1 MFLYFRRFFCLIRLE
16 SLLKIMTLRLCMFY
30 VFRVKTIRFPKRKRR
45 FLTRKTYGSASGD
58 IKRVEPLNEKL
69 WVGFV
74 IFVSVRQYKSLRFSY
89 ICRNRYK
96 IMKHLVCGWIGVIC
110 LLLLSVACSRKEADY
125 TIAVSQC
132 SEDDWRAQMNKEI
145 LREALFYP
153 GVNVEV
159 YQAHDDNTHQIKDI
173 ESLIERKVDLLIVAP
188 NEAEAIT
195 PVIEKAYDAGIPVI
209 LVDRKINSKKY
220 TAYVG
225 ADNYEIGRRAG
236 EYIADR
242 LKGKGRVI
250 EIAGLKGSTPAVER
264 HRGMVEALKA
274 APDVQVIASVEAGWF
289 QQKAGEVMDSLLDVY
304 PQVDL
309 VFAQNDRM
317 AIGAYEKARQKK
329 RAGQIA
335 FVGVDAVTDGVESVA
350 GGRLDATFI
359 YPTGGDKVMQ
369 VAMAI
374 LRGEPYQRENILSTA
389 LVNRANARV
398 MQMQMKHILTLD
410 QKIELLNRQ
419 LDDYFLRYSAQKMF
433 LYACVVILVLA
444 GFLFFFLVRAFWV
457 KNRLNTELSSQKQ
470 QLEQQRDQLQAQ
482 RDQLIVLSRQV
493 EEATH
498 AKLAFFTSVSHD
510 FRTPLTLIADPINQL
525 LEEKHLGERER
536 NMLEIVRKNVAVLLR
551 LITQILDF
559 QKYEHGKLALRLS
572 EFNALECIKDW
583 TEAFHTLAFRKHIQ
597 FEVKAEGDV
606 AQYVMVADAEKI
618 ERITYNLL
626 SNAFKFT
633 PEKGEIKVVLSRIEQ
648 NNQACICMEVRDT
661 GIGMSEEHIHH
672 VFEHFYQIDVQHTG
686 SGLGLALVEAFVNL
700 HRGTVQVES
709 GKGKGTCFRV
719 ILPMKQEGE
728 VKGLTEKNEA
738 LEILQEGAVLD
749 AGQET
754 LHQWTE
760 NTGVEES
767 ADKEMVLVID
777 DNQDVRDYVKML
789 LQDKYVVV
797 EAVNG
802 LEGVKQ
808 AMKYVPDVVVCD
820 VMMPVMDGIACC
832 KRLKSELQ
840 TSHIP
845 VLMLTAYAMDEQR
858 IQGYD
863 SGADAYL
870 TKPFNAKLLMTRI
883 RNLIDNRKRLKSLAE
898 DVTGGGKQ
906 SLGEVDKGFVEKLKT
921 LIDEKM
927 GDSELSVEDLGAEL
941 GLGRVQLYRK
951 TKSLTGY
958 APNELLR
965 IARLRKAASLLASS
979 EKTVAEITYEVGF
992 SSPSY
997 FTKCYKDYFGESPSE
1012 FLKRRDGKN

>member
-1 MFLYFRRFFCLIRLE
+1 MKRLVCAWIGGFCLL
-16 SLLKIMTLRLCMFY
+16 F
-30 VFRVKTIRFPKRKRR
+30 
-45 FLTRKTYGSASGD
+45 
-58 IKRVEPLNEKL
+58 
-69 WVGFV
+69 
-74 IFVSVRQYKSLRFSY
+74 
-89 ICRNRYK
+89 
-96 IMKHLVCGWIGVIC
+96 
-110 LLLLSVACSRKEADY
+110 LSVACSRKEADY

-153 GVNVEV
+153 GVNIEV
-159 YQAHDDNTHQIKDI
+159 YQAHDDNVRQIQDI
-173 ESLIERKVDLLIVAP
+173 ESLIKKKVDLLIVAP

-195 PVIEKAYDAGIPVI
+195 PVIEKVYDAGIPVI
-209 LVDRKINSKKY
+209 LVDRKINSEKY

-389 LVNRANARV
+389 LVNRANACV

-482 RDQLIVLSRQV
+482 RDQLIVLSRQL

-686 SGLGLALVEAFVNL
+686 SGLGLALVEAIVNL

>member
-1 MFLYFRRFFCLIRLE
+1 MKRLVCAWIGGFCLL
-16 SLLKIMTLRLCMFY
+16 F
-30 VFRVKTIRFPKRKRR
+30 
-45 FLTRKTYGSASGD
+45 
-58 IKRVEPLNEKL
+58 
-69 WVGFV
+69 
-74 IFVSVRQYKSLRFSY
+74 
-89 ICRNRYK
+89 
-96 IMKHLVCGWIGVIC
+96 
-110 LLLLSVACSRKEADY
+110 LSVACSRKEADY

-153 GVNVEV
+153 GVNIEV
-159 YQAHDDNTHQIKDI
+159 YQAHDDNVRQIQDI
-173 ESLIERKVDLLIVAP
+173 ESLIKKKVDLLIVAP

-195 PVIEKAYDAGIPVI
+195 PVIEKVYDAGIPVI
-209 LVDRKINSKKY
+209 LVDRKINSEKY

-264 HRGMVEALKA
+264 HLGMVEALKA

-482 RDQLIVLSRQV
+482 RDQLIVLSRQL

-633 PEKGEIKVVLSRIEQ
+633 LEKGEIKVVLSRIEQ

-965 IARLRKAASLLASS
+965 IARLKKAASLLASS

-997 FTKCYKDYFGESPSE
+997 FTRCYKDYFGESPSE

>member
-1 MFLYFRRFFCLIRLE
+1 MKRLVCAWIGGFCLL
-16 SLLKIMTLRLCMFY
+16 F
-30 VFRVKTIRFPKRKRR
+30 
-45 FLTRKTYGSASGD
+45 
-58 IKRVEPLNEKL
+58 
-69 WVGFV
+69 
-74 IFVSVRQYKSLRFSY
+74 
-89 ICRNRYK
+89 
-96 IMKHLVCGWIGVIC
+96 
-110 LLLLSVACSRKEADY
+110 LSVACSRKEADY

-145 LREALFYP
+145 LQEALFYP
-153 GVNVEV
+153 GVNIEV
-159 YQAHDDNTHQIKDI
+159 YQAHDDNVRQIQDI
-173 ESLIERKVDLLIVAP
+173 ESLIKKKVDLLIVAP

-195 PVIEKAYDAGIPVI
+195 PVIEKVYDAGIPVI
-209 LVDRKINSKKY
+209 LVDRKINSEKY

-482 RDQLIVLSRQV
+482 RDQLIVLSRQL

>member
-1 MFLYFRRFFCLIRLE
+1 
-16 SLLKIMTLRLCMFY
+16 
-30 VFRVKTIRFPKRKRR
+30 
-45 FLTRKTYGSASGD
+45 
-58 IKRVEPLNEKL
+58 
-69 WVGFV
+69 
-74 IFVSVRQYKSLRFSY
+74 
-89 ICRNRYK
+89 
-96 IMKHLVCGWIGVIC
+96 
-110 LLLLSVACSRKEADY
+110 
-125 TIAVSQC
+125 
-132 SEDDWRAQMNKEI
+132 
-145 LREALFYP
+145 
-153 GVNVEV
+153 
-159 YQAHDDNTHQIKDI
+159 
-173 ESLIERKVDLLIVAP
+173 
-188 NEAEAIT
+188 
-195 PVIEKAYDAGIPVI
+195 
-209 LVDRKINSKKY
+209 
-220 TAYVG
+220 
-225 ADNYEIGRRAG
+225 
-236 EYIADR
+236 
-242 LKGKGRVI
+242 
-250 EIAGLKGSTPAVER
+250 
-264 HRGMVEALKA
+264 
-274 APDVQVIASVEAGWF
+274 
-289 QQKAGEVMDSLLDVY
+289 
-304 PQVDL
+304 
-309 VFAQNDRM
+309 M

-482 RDQLIVLSRQV
+482 RDQLIVLSRQL

-633 PEKGEIKVVLSRIEQ
+633 LEKGEIKVVLSRIEQ

-845 VLMLTAYAMDEQR
+845 VLMLTAYGMDEQR

-965 IARLRKAASLLASS
+965 IARLKKAASLLASS

-997 FTKCYKDYFGESPSE
+997 FTRCYKDYFGESPSE

>member
-1 MFLYFRRFFCLIRLE
+1 MKRLVCAWIGGFCLL
-16 SLLKIMTLRLCMFY
+16 F
-30 VFRVKTIRFPKRKRR
+30 
-45 FLTRKTYGSASGD
+45 
-58 IKRVEPLNEKL
+58 
-69 WVGFV
+69 
-74 IFVSVRQYKSLRFSY
+74 
-89 ICRNRYK
+89 
-96 IMKHLVCGWIGVIC
+96 
-110 LLLLSVACSRKEADY
+110 LSVACSRKEADY

-153 GVNVEV
+153 GVNIEV
-159 YQAHDDNTHQIKDI
+159 YQAHDDNVRQIQDI
-173 ESLIERKVDLLIVAP
+173 ESLIKKKVDLLIVAP

-195 PVIEKAYDAGIPVI
+195 PVIEKVYDAGIPVI
-209 LVDRKINSKKY
+209 LVDRKINSEKY

-398 MQMQMKHILTLD
+398 MQMQMKHILTLE

-482 RDQLIVLSRQV
+482 RDQLIVLSRQL

-789 LQDKYVVV
+789 LQDKYTVI

-802 LEGVKQ
+802 QEGIRQ

-820 VMMPVMDGIACC
+820 VMMPVMDGIECC

-863 SGADAYL
+863 SGADSYL
-870 TKPFNAKLLMTRI
+870 TKPFNAKLLLARI
-883 RNLIDNRKRLKSLAE
+883 RNLIDNRKRLKSFTE
-898 DVTGGGKQ
+898 DATAVSGKQ
-906 SLGEVDKGFVEKLKT
+906 SLGEVDKGFVEKLKA
-921 LIDEKM
+921 LIEEKM
-927 GDSELSVEDLGAEL
+927 SNSDLSVEDLGAEL

-965 IARLRKAASLLASS
+965 IARLKKAASLLASS

-997 FTKCYKDYFGESPSE
+997 FTRCYKDYFGESPSE

>member
-1 MFLYFRRFFCLIRLE
+1 MKRLVCAWIGGFCLL
-16 SLLKIMTLRLCMFY
+16 F
-30 VFRVKTIRFPKRKRR
+30 
-45 FLTRKTYGSASGD
+45 
-58 IKRVEPLNEKL
+58 
-69 WVGFV
+69 
-74 IFVSVRQYKSLRFSY
+74 
-89 ICRNRYK
+89 
-96 IMKHLVCGWIGVIC
+96 
-110 LLLLSVACSRKEADY
+110 LSVACSRKEADY

-153 GVNVEV
+153 GVNIEV
-159 YQAHDDNTHQIKDI
+159 YQAHDDNVRQIQDI
-173 ESLIERKVDLLIVAP
+173 ESLIKKKVDLLIVAP

-195 PVIEKAYDAGIPVI
+195 PVIEKVYDAGIPVI
-209 LVDRKINSKKY
+209 LVDRKINSEKY

-482 RDQLIVLSRQV
+482 RDQLIVLARQL

-633 PEKGEIKVVLSRIEQ
+633 LEKGEIKVVLSRIEQ

-965 IARLRKAASLLASS
+965 IARLKKAASLLASS

-997 FTKCYKDYFGESPSE
+997 FTRCYKDYFGESPSE

>member
-1 MFLYFRRFFCLIRLE
+1 MKRLVCAWIGGFCLL
-16 SLLKIMTLRLCMFY
+16 F
-30 VFRVKTIRFPKRKRR
+30 
-45 FLTRKTYGSASGD
+45 
-58 IKRVEPLNEKL
+58 
-69 WVGFV
+69 
-74 IFVSVRQYKSLRFSY
+74 
-89 ICRNRYK
+89 
-96 IMKHLVCGWIGVIC
+96 
-110 LLLLSVACSRKEADY
+110 LSVACSRKEADY

-153 GVNVEV
+153 GVNIEV
-159 YQAHDDNTHQIKDI
+159 YQAHDDNVRQIQDI
-173 ESLIERKVDLLIVAP
+173 ESLIKKKVDLLIVAP

-195 PVIEKAYDAGIPVI
+195 PVIEKVYDAGIPVI
-209 LVDRKINSKKY
+209 LVDRKINSEKY

-470 QLEQQRDQLQAQ
+470 QLERQRDQLQAQ
-482 RDQLIVLSRQV
+482 RDQLIVLSRQL

-633 PEKGEIKVVLSRIEQ
+633 LEKGEIKVVLSRIEQ

>member
-1 MFLYFRRFFCLIRLE
+1 MKRLVCAWIGGFCLL
-16 SLLKIMTLRLCMFY
+16 F
-30 VFRVKTIRFPKRKRR
+30 
-45 FLTRKTYGSASGD
+45 
-58 IKRVEPLNEKL
+58 
-69 WVGFV
+69 
-74 IFVSVRQYKSLRFSY
+74 
-89 ICRNRYK
+89 
-96 IMKHLVCGWIGVIC
+96 
-110 LLLLSVACSRKEADY
+110 LSVACSRKEADY

-153 GVNVEV
+153 GVNIEV
-159 YQAHDDNTHQIKDI
+159 YQAHDDNVRQIQDI
-173 ESLIERKVDLLIVAP
+173 ESLIKKKVDLLIVAP

-195 PVIEKAYDAGIPVI
+195 PVIEKVYDAGIPVI
-209 LVDRKINSKKY
+209 LVDRKINSEKY

-482 RDQLIVLSRQV
+482 RDQLIVLSRQL

-510 FRTPLTLIADPINQL
+510 FRIPLTLIADPINQL

-958 APNELLR
+958 APNEQLR

>member
-1 MFLYFRRFFCLIRLE
+1 MKRLVCAWIGGFCLL
-16 SLLKIMTLRLCMFY
+16 F
-30 VFRVKTIRFPKRKRR
+30 
-45 FLTRKTYGSASGD
+45 
-58 IKRVEPLNEKL
+58 
-69 WVGFV
+69 
-74 IFVSVRQYKSLRFSY
+74 
-89 ICRNRYK
+89 
-96 IMKHLVCGWIGVIC
+96 
-110 LLLLSVACSRKEADY
+110 LSVACSRKEADY

-153 GVNVEV
+153 GVNIEV
-159 YQAHDDNTHQIKDI
+159 YQAHDDNVRQIQDI
-173 ESLIERKVDLLIVAP
+173 ESLIKKKVDLLIVAP

-195 PVIEKAYDAGIPVI
+195 PVIEKVYDAGIPVI
-209 LVDRKINSKKY
+209 LVDRKINSEKY

-482 RDQLIVLSRQV
+482 RDQLIVLSRQL

-551 LITQILDF
+551 LIIQILDF

>member
-1 MFLYFRRFFCLIRLE
+1 MKRLVCAWIGGFCLL
-16 SLLKIMTLRLCMFY
+16 F
-30 VFRVKTIRFPKRKRR
+30 
-45 FLTRKTYGSASGD
+45 
-58 IKRVEPLNEKL
+58 
-69 WVGFV
+69 
-74 IFVSVRQYKSLRFSY
+74 
-89 ICRNRYK
+89 
-96 IMKHLVCGWIGVIC
+96 
-110 LLLLSVACSRKEADY
+110 LSVACSRKEADY

-153 GVNVEV
+153 GVNIEV
-159 YQAHDDNTHQIKDI
+159 YQAHDDNVRQIQDI
-173 ESLIERKVDLLIVAP
+173 ESLIKKKVDLLIVAP

-195 PVIEKAYDAGIPVI
+195 PVIEKVYDAGIPVI
-209 LVDRKINSKKY
+209 LVDRKINSEKY

-482 RDQLIVLSRQV
+482 RDQLIVLSRQL

-728 VKGLTEKNEA
+728 VKWLTEKNEA

>member
-1 MFLYFRRFFCLIRLE
+1 MKRLVCAWIGGFCLL
-16 SLLKIMTLRLCMFY
+16 F
-30 VFRVKTIRFPKRKRR
+30 
-45 FLTRKTYGSASGD
+45 
-58 IKRVEPLNEKL
+58 
-69 WVGFV
+69 
-74 IFVSVRQYKSLRFSY
+74 
-89 ICRNRYK
+89 
-96 IMKHLVCGWIGVIC
+96 
-110 LLLLSVACSRKEADY
+110 LSVACSRKEADY

-153 GVNVEV
+153 GVNIEV
-159 YQAHDDNTHQIKDI
+159 YQAHDDNVRQIQDI
-173 ESLIERKVDLLIVAP
+173 ESLIKKKVDLLIVAP

-195 PVIEKAYDAGIPVI
+195 PVIEKVYAAGIPVI
-209 LVDRKINSKKY
+209 LVDRIINSEKY

-482 RDQLIVLSRQV
+482 RDQLIVLSRQL

-633 PEKGEIKVVLSRIEQ
+633 LEKGEIKVVLSRIEQ

-965 IARLRKAASLLASS
+965 IARLKKAASLLASS

-997 FTKCYKDYFGESPSE
+997 FTRCYKDYFGESPSE

>member
-1 MFLYFRRFFCLIRLE
+1 MKRLVCAWIGGFCLL
-16 SLLKIMTLRLCMFY
+16 F
-30 VFRVKTIRFPKRKRR
+30 
-45 FLTRKTYGSASGD
+45 
-58 IKRVEPLNEKL
+58 
-69 WVGFV
+69 
-74 IFVSVRQYKSLRFSY
+74 
-89 ICRNRYK
+89 
-96 IMKHLVCGWIGVIC
+96 
-110 LLLLSVACSRKEADY
+110 LSVACSRKEADY

-153 GVNVEV
+153 GVNIEV
-159 YQAHDDNTHQIKDI
+159 YQAHDDNVRQIQDI
-173 ESLIERKVDLLIVAP
+173 ESLIKKKVDLLIVAP

-195 PVIEKAYDAGIPVI
+195 PVIEKVYDAGIPVI
-209 LVDRKINSKKY
+209 LVDRKINSEKY

-264 HRGMVEALKA
+264 HRGMVEALKT

-482 RDQLIVLSRQV
+482 RDQLIVLSRQL

-536 NMLEIVRKNVAVLLR
+536 KMLEIVRKNVAVLLR

-559 QKYEHGKLALRLS
+559 QKYEYGKLSLRLS
-572 EFNALECIKDW
+572 EFNVFEGLKEW
-583 TEAFHTLAFRKHIQ
+583 TEAFHTLALRKHIR
-597 FEVKAEGDV
+597 FEVTAEGDT
-606 AQYVMVADAEKI
+606 AQYTMVADAEKI

-633 PEKGEIKVVLSRIEQ
+633 PEKGTIKVILSRIVQ

-767 ADKEMVLVID
+767 ADKEMVLIID

-797 EAVNG
+797 EAANG

>member
-1 MFLYFRRFFCLIRLE
+1 MKRLVCAWIGGFCLL
-16 SLLKIMTLRLCMFY
+16 F
-30 VFRVKTIRFPKRKRR
+30 
-45 FLTRKTYGSASGD
+45 
-58 IKRVEPLNEKL
+58 
-69 WVGFV
+69 
-74 IFVSVRQYKSLRFSY
+74 
-89 ICRNRYK
+89 
-96 IMKHLVCGWIGVIC
+96 
-110 LLLLSVACSRKEADY
+110 LSVACSRKEADY

-153 GVNVEV
+153 GVNIEV
-159 YQAHDDNTHQIKDI
+159 YQAHDDNVRQIQDI
-173 ESLIERKVDLLIVAP
+173 ESLIKKKVDLLIVAP

-195 PVIEKAYDAGIPVI
+195 PVIEKVYDAGIPVI
-209 LVDRKINSKKY
+209 LVDRKINSEKY

-482 RDQLIVLSRQV
+482 RDQLIVLSRQL

-510 FRTPLTLIADPINQL
+510 FCTPLTLIADPINQL

-633 PEKGEIKVVLSRIEQ
+633 LEKGEIKVVLSRIEQ

-965 IARLRKAASLLASS
+965 IARLKKAASLLASS

-997 FTKCYKDYFGESPSE
+997 FTRCYKDYFGESPSE

>member
-1 MFLYFRRFFCLIRLE
+1 MKRLVCAWIGGFCLL
-16 SLLKIMTLRLCMFY
+16 F
-30 VFRVKTIRFPKRKRR
+30 
-45 FLTRKTYGSASGD
+45 
-58 IKRVEPLNEKL
+58 
-69 WVGFV
+69 
-74 IFVSVRQYKSLRFSY
+74 
-89 ICRNRYK
+89 
-96 IMKHLVCGWIGVIC
+96 
-110 LLLLSVACSRKEADY
+110 LSVACSRKEADY

-153 GVNVEV
+153 GVNIEV
-159 YQAHDDNTHQIKDI
+159 YQAHDDNVRQIQDI
-173 ESLIERKVDLLIVAP
+173 ESLIKKKVDLLIVAP

-195 PVIEKAYDAGIPVI
+195 PVIEKVYDAGIPVI
-209 LVDRKINSKKY
+209 LVDRKINSEKY

-242 LKGKGRVI
+242 LKGKRRVI

-482 RDQLIVLSRQV
+482 RDQLIVLSRQL

-633 PEKGEIKVVLSRIEQ
+633 LEKGEIKVVLSRIEQ

-965 IARLRKAASLLASS
+965 IARLKKAASLLASS

-997 FTKCYKDYFGESPSE
+997 FTRCYKDYFGESPSE

>member
-1 MFLYFRRFFCLIRLE
+1 MKRLVCAWIGGFCLL
-16 SLLKIMTLRLCMFY
+16 F
-30 VFRVKTIRFPKRKRR
+30 
-45 FLTRKTYGSASGD
+45 
-58 IKRVEPLNEKL
+58 
-69 WVGFV
+69 
-74 IFVSVRQYKSLRFSY
+74 
-89 ICRNRYK
+89 
-96 IMKHLVCGWIGVIC
+96 
-110 LLLLSVACSRKEADY
+110 LSVACSRKEADY

-153 GVNVEV
+153 GVNIEV
-159 YQAHDDNTHQIKDI
+159 YQAHDDNVRQIQDI
-173 ESLIERKVDLLIVAP
+173 ESLIKKKVDLLIVAP

-195 PVIEKAYDAGIPVI
+195 PVIEKVYDAGIPVI
-209 LVDRKINSKKY
+209 LVDRKINSEKY

-482 RDQLIVLSRQV
+482 RDQLIVLSRQL

-633 PEKGEIKVVLSRIEQ
+633 PEKGEIKVILSRIVQ

>member
-1 MFLYFRRFFCLIRLE
+1 MKYTVCCW
-16 SLLKIMTLRLCMFY
+16 MWRLC
-30 VFRVKTIRFPKRKRR
+30 
-45 FLTRKTYGSASGD
+45 L
-58 IKRVEPLNEKL
+58 
-69 WVGFV
+69 
-74 IFVSVRQYKSLRFSY
+74 
-89 ICRNRYK
+89 
-96 IMKHLVCGWIGVIC
+96 LV
-110 LLLLSVACSRKEADY
+110 LLAACSSKKENY
-125 TIAVSQC
+125 TVAVSQC

-153 GVNVEV
+153 GLDVEV
-159 YQAHDDNTHQIKDI
+159 YQAHDDNARQIQDI

-195 PVIEKAYDAGIPVI
+195 PVIEKAYEAGIPVI
-209 LVDRKINSKKY
+209 LIDRKINSEKY

-242 LKGKGRVI
+242 LGGKGRVI
-250 EIAGLKGSTPAVER
+250 EITGLKGSTPAVER
-264 HRGMVEALKA
+264 HRGMVEALRA
-274 APDVQVIASVEAGWF
+274 APGVQIVASAEAGWF
-289 QQKAGEVMDSLLDVY
+289 RQKAWEVMDTLLDAH

-317 AIGAYEKARQKK
+317 AIGAYEKAHQKN

-335 FVGVDAVTDGVESVA
+335 FVGVDAVAGGVESVA
-350 GGRLDATFI
+350 EGKLDATFI
-359 YPTGGDKVMQ
+359 YPTGGDKVIQ

-410 QKIELLNRQ
+410 RKIELLNRQ
-419 LDDYFLRYSAQKMF
+419 VDDYFLRYSAQKMF

-457 KNRLNTELSSQKQ
+457 KNRMNTELSSQKQ
-470 QLEQQRDQLQAQ
+470 QLEQQRDQLQEQ
-482 RDQLIVLSRQV
+482 RDQLIVLSRQL

-510 FRTPLTLIADPINQL
+510 FRTPLTLIADPVNQL
-525 LEEKHLGERER
+525 LEERHLGERER

-559 QKYEHGKLALRLS
+559 QKYEHGKLSLRLS
-572 EFNALECIKDW
+572 EFNMLESIKEW

-597 FEVKAEGDV
+597 FDVKAEGDV
-606 AQYVMVADAEKI
+606 SQYVMVADAEKI

-633 PEKGEIKVVLSRIEQ
+633 PEKGKIKVALSRIEQ
-648 NNQACICMEVRDT
+648 GNRPCLCMEVSDT

-672 VFEHFYQIDVQHTG
+672 VFERFYQIDVQHAG
-686 SGLGLALVEAFVNL
+686 SGLGLALVEAFVHL
-700 HRGTVQVES
+700 HKGTVRVES
-709 GKGKGTCFRV
+709 EKGKGTCFRV
-719 ILPMKQEGE
+719 VLPMKQEGE
-728 VKGLTEKNEA
+728 VKEVTEKNES
-738 LEILQEGAVLD
+738 LKNLQEGAVLD

-754 LHQWTE
+754 LHQWVE
-760 NTGVEES
+760 NVEVDGT
-767 ADKEMVLVID
+767 AGKEMVLVID

-789 LQDKYVVV
+789 LQDRYTVV
-797 EAVNG
+797 EAANG
-802 LEGVKQ
+802 QEGIRQ

-820 VMMPVMDGIACC
+820 VMMPVMDGIECC

-845 VLMLTAYAMDEQR
+845 VLMLTAYAMDGQR

-863 SGADAYL
+863 SGADSYL
-870 TKPFNAKLLMTRI
+870 TKPFSAKLLMARI
-883 RNLIDNRKRLKSLAE
+883 RNLIDNRKRLKAFTE
-898 DVTGGGKQ
+898 DATAVSGKQ
-906 SLGEVDKGFVEKLKT
+906 LLGEVDKGFVERLKA
-921 LIDEKM
+921 LIEEKM
-927 GDSELSVEDLGAEL
+927 GNSDLSVEDLGAEL

-965 IARLRKAASLLASS
+965 IARLKKAASLLASS

-997 FTKCYKDYFGESPSE
+997 FTRCYKDYFGESPSE

>member
-1 MFLYFRRFFCLIRLE
+1 MKRLVCAWIGGFCLL
-16 SLLKIMTLRLCMFY
+16 F
-30 VFRVKTIRFPKRKRR
+30 
-45 FLTRKTYGSASGD
+45 
-58 IKRVEPLNEKL
+58 
-69 WVGFV
+69 
-74 IFVSVRQYKSLRFSY
+74 
-89 ICRNRYK
+89 
-96 IMKHLVCGWIGVIC
+96 
-110 LLLLSVACSRKEADY
+110 LSVACSRKEADY

-153 GVNVEV
+153 GVNIEV
-159 YQAHDDNTHQIKDI
+159 YQAHDDNVRQIQDI
-173 ESLIERKVDLLIVAP
+173 ESLIKKKVDLLIVAP

-195 PVIEKAYDAGIPVI
+195 PVIEKVYDAGIPVI
-209 LVDRKINSKKY
+209 LVDRKINSEKY

-482 RDQLIVLSRQV
+482 RDQLIVLSRQL

-633 PEKGEIKVVLSRIEQ
+633 LEKGEIKVVLSRIEQ

-845 VLMLTAYAMDEQR
+845 VLMLTADAMDEQR

-965 IARLRKAASLLASS
+965 IARLKKAASLLASS

-997 FTKCYKDYFGESPSE
+997 FTRCYKDYFGESPSE

>member
-1 MFLYFRRFFCLIRLE
+1 VKNLRRYVSVLPEILSSSEFPGNYYFHTFAEMDIKNMKRLVCAWIGGFCLL
-16 SLLKIMTLRLCMFY
+16 F
-30 VFRVKTIRFPKRKRR
+30 
-45 FLTRKTYGSASGD
+45 
-58 IKRVEPLNEKL
+58 
-69 WVGFV
+69 
-74 IFVSVRQYKSLRFSY
+74 
-89 ICRNRYK
+89 
-96 IMKHLVCGWIGVIC
+96 
-110 LLLLSVACSRKEADY
+110 LSVACSRKEADY

-153 GVNVEV
+153 GVNIEV
-159 YQAHDDNTHQIKDI
+159 YQAHDDNVRQIQDI
-173 ESLIERKVDLLIVAP
+173 ESLIKKKVDLLIVAP

-195 PVIEKAYDAGIPVI
+195 PVIEKVYDAGIPVI
-209 LVDRKINSKKY
+209 LVDRKINSEKY

-410 QKIELLNRQ
+410 QKIELLNHQ
-419 LDDYFLRYSAQKMF
+419 LDDYFLRYSAQTMF
-433 LYACVVILVLA
+433 LYACVVILILA

-457 KNRLNTELSSQKQ
+457 KNRMNTELSTQKQ
-470 QLEQQRDQLQAQ
+470 QLEQQRDQLQEQ
-482 RDQLIVLSRQV
+482 RDQLIALSRQL

-633 PEKGEIKVVLSRIEQ
+633 PEKGEIKVVLSRIEKDGQ
-648 NNQACICMEVRDT
+648 PCLCMEVSDT

-672 VFEHFYQIDVQHTG
+672 VFERFYQIDAQHTG
-686 SGLGLALVEAFVNL
+686 SGLGLALVEAFVQL
-700 HRGTVQVES
+700 HKGTVRVES
-709 GKGKGTCFRV
+709 EKGKGTCFRV
-719 ILPMKQEGE
+719 VLPMKQEGE
-728 VKGLTEKNEA
+728 VKEVIEKNES
-738 LEILQEGAVLD
+738 LKNLQEGAVLD

-754 LHQWTE
+754 LHQWVE
-760 NTGVEES
+760 NVEVDGT
-767 ADKEMVLVID
+767 ADKEVVLVID

-789 LQDKYVVV
+789 LQDKYTVI

-802 LEGVKQ
+802 QEGIRQ

-820 VMMPVMDGIACC
+820 VMMPVMDGIECC

-863 SGADAYL
+863 SGADSYL
-870 TKPFNAKLLMTRI
+870 TKPFNAKLLLARI
-883 RNLIDNRKRLKSLAE
+883 RNLIDNRKRLKSFTE
-898 DVTGGGKQ
+898 DATAVSGKQ
-906 SLGEVDKGFVEKLKT
+906 SLGEVDKGFVEKLKA
-921 LIDEKM
+921 LIEEKM
-927 GDSELSVEDLGAEL
+927 SNSDLSVEDLGAEL

-965 IARLRKAASLLASS
+965 IARLKKAASLLASS

-997 FTKCYKDYFGESPSE
+997 FTRCYKDYFGESPSE

>member
-1 MFLYFRRFFCLIRLE
+1 MKRLVCAWIGGFCLL
-16 SLLKIMTLRLCMFY
+16 F
-30 VFRVKTIRFPKRKRR
+30 
-45 FLTRKTYGSASGD
+45 
-58 IKRVEPLNEKL
+58 
-69 WVGFV
+69 
-74 IFVSVRQYKSLRFSY
+74 
-89 ICRNRYK
+89 
-96 IMKHLVCGWIGVIC
+96 
-110 LLLLSVACSRKEADY
+110 LSVACSRKEADY

-153 GVNVEV
+153 GVNIEV
-159 YQAHDDNTHQIKDI
+159 YQAHDDNVRQIQDI
-173 ESLIERKVDLLIVAP
+173 ESLIKKKVDLLIVAP

-195 PVIEKAYDAGIPVI
+195 PVIEKVYDAGIPVI
-209 LVDRKINSKKY
+209 LVDRKINSEKY

-317 AIGAYEKARQKK
+317 TIGAYEKARQKK

-482 RDQLIVLSRQV
+482 RDQLIVLSRQL

-510 FRTPLTLIADPINQL
+510 SRTPLTLIADPINQL

>member
-1 MFLYFRRFFCLIRLE
+1 MKRLVCAWIGGFCLL
-16 SLLKIMTLRLCMFY
+16 F
-30 VFRVKTIRFPKRKRR
+30 
-45 FLTRKTYGSASGD
+45 
-58 IKRVEPLNEKL
+58 
-69 WVGFV
+69 
-74 IFVSVRQYKSLRFSY
+74 
-89 ICRNRYK
+89 
-96 IMKHLVCGWIGVIC
+96 
-110 LLLLSVACSRKEADY
+110 LSVACSRKEADY

-153 GVNVEV
+153 GVNIEV
-159 YQAHDDNTHQIKDI
+159 YQAHDDNVRQIQDI
-173 ESLIERKVDLLIVAP
+173 ESLIKKKVDLLIVAP

-195 PVIEKAYDAGIPVI
+195 PVIEKVYDAGIPVI
-209 LVDRKINSKKY
+209 LVDRKINSEKY

-389 LVNRANARV
+389 LVNSANARV

-482 RDQLIVLSRQV
+482 RDQLIVLSRQL

-633 PEKGEIKVVLSRIEQ
+633 LEKGEIKVVLSRIEQ

-965 IARLRKAASLLASS
+965 IARLKKAASLLASS

-997 FTKCYKDYFGESPSE
+997 FTRCYKDYFGESPSE

>member
-1 MFLYFRRFFCLIRLE
+1 MKRLVCAWIGGFCLL
-16 SLLKIMTLRLCMFY
+16 F
-30 VFRVKTIRFPKRKRR
+30 
-45 FLTRKTYGSASGD
+45 
-58 IKRVEPLNEKL
+58 
-69 WVGFV
+69 
-74 IFVSVRQYKSLRFSY
+74 
-89 ICRNRYK
+89 
-96 IMKHLVCGWIGVIC
+96 
-110 LLLLSVACSRKEADY
+110 LSVACSRKEADY

-153 GVNVEV
+153 GVNIEV
-159 YQAHDDNTHQIKDI
+159 YQAHDDNVRQIQDI
-173 ESLIERKVDLLIVAP
+173 ESLIKKKVDLLIVAP

-195 PVIEKAYDAGIPVI
+195 PVIEKVYDAGIPVI
-209 LVDRKINSKKY
+209 LVDRKINSEKY

-482 RDQLIVLSRQV
+482 RDQLIVLSRQL

-536 NMLEIVRKNVAVLLR
+536 KMLEIVRKNVAVLLR

-559 QKYEHGKLALRLS
+559 QKYEYGKLSLRLS
-572 EFNALECIKDW
+572 EFNVFEGLKEW
-583 TEAFHTLAFRKHIQ
+583 TEAFHTLALRKHIR
-597 FEVKAEGDV
+597 FEVTAEGDT
-606 AQYVMVADAEKI
+606 AQYTMVADAEKI

-633 PEKGEIKVVLSRIEQ
+633 PEKGTIKVILSRIVQ

-767 ADKEMVLVID
+767 ADKEMVLIID

-797 EAVNG
+797 EAANG

>member
-1 MFLYFRRFFCLIRLE
+1 MKRLVCAWIGGFCLL
-16 SLLKIMTLRLCMFY
+16 F
-30 VFRVKTIRFPKRKRR
+30 
-45 FLTRKTYGSASGD
+45 
-58 IKRVEPLNEKL
+58 
-69 WVGFV
+69 
-74 IFVSVRQYKSLRFSY
+74 
-89 ICRNRYK
+89 
-96 IMKHLVCGWIGVIC
+96 
-110 LLLLSVACSRKEADY
+110 LSVACSRKEADY

-153 GVNVEV
+153 GVNIEV
-159 YQAHDDNTHQIKDI
+159 YQAHDDNVRQIQDI
-173 ESLIERKVDLLIVAP
+173 ESLIKKKVDLLIVAP

-195 PVIEKAYDAGIPVI
+195 PVIEKVYDAGIPVI
-209 LVDRKINSKKY
+209 LVDRKINSEKY

-433 LYACVVILVLA
+433 LYACVVILVIA

-482 RDQLIVLSRQV
+482 RDQLIVLSRQL

-633 PEKGEIKVVLSRIEQ
+633 LEKGEIKVVLSRIEQ

-997 FTKCYKDYFGESPSE
+997 FTKCYKDYFWESPSE

>member
-1 MFLYFRRFFCLIRLE
+1 
-16 SLLKIMTLRLCMFY
+16 
-30 VFRVKTIRFPKRKRR
+30 
-45 FLTRKTYGSASGD
+45 
-58 IKRVEPLNEKL
+58 
-69 WVGFV
+69 
-74 IFVSVRQYKSLRFSY
+74 
-89 ICRNRYK
+89 
-96 IMKHLVCGWIGVIC
+96 MKHLVCGWIGVIC

-153 GVNVEV
+153 GVNIEV
-159 YQAHDDNTHQIKDI
+159 YQAHDDNVRQIQDI
-173 ESLIERKVDLLIVAP
+173 ESLIKKKVDLLIVAP

-195 PVIEKAYDAGIPVI
+195 PVIEKVYDAGIPVI
-209 LVDRKINSKKY
+209 LVDRKINSEKY

-242 LKGKGRVI
+242 LKGKGREI

-482 RDQLIVLSRQV
+482 RDQLIVLSRQL

-858 IQGYD
+858 IHGYD

>member
-1 MFLYFRRFFCLIRLE
+1 
-16 SLLKIMTLRLCMFY
+16 
-30 VFRVKTIRFPKRKRR
+30 
-45 FLTRKTYGSASGD
+45 
-58 IKRVEPLNEKL
+58 
-69 WVGFV
+69 
-74 IFVSVRQYKSLRFSY
+74 
-89 ICRNRYK
+89 
-96 IMKHLVCGWIGVIC
+96 
-110 LLLLSVACSRKEADY
+110 
-125 TIAVSQC
+125 
-132 SEDDWRAQMNKEI
+132 
-145 LREALFYP
+145 
-153 GVNVEV
+153 
-159 YQAHDDNTHQIKDI
+159 
-173 ESLIERKVDLLIVAP
+173 
-188 NEAEAIT
+188 
-195 PVIEKAYDAGIPVI
+195 
-209 LVDRKINSKKY
+209 
-220 TAYVG
+220 
-225 ADNYEIGRRAG
+225 
-236 EYIADR
+236 
-242 LKGKGRVI
+242 
-250 EIAGLKGSTPAVER
+250 
-264 HRGMVEALKA
+264 MVEALKA

-289 QQKAGEVMDSLLDVY
+289 RQKAGEVMDSLLDVY

-317 AIGAYEKARQKK
+317 AIGAYEKARQKN

-335 FVGVDAVTDGVESVA
+335 FVGVDAVAGGVESVA
-350 GGRLDATFI
+350 EGKLDATFI
-359 YPTGGDKVMQ
+359 YPTGGDKVIQ

-374 LRGEPYQRENILSTA
+374 LRGEPYQRENILSIA

-410 QKIELLNRQ
+410 QKIELLNHQ
-419 LDDYFLRYSAQKMF
+419 LDDYFLRYSAQTMF
-433 LYACVVILVLA
+433 LYACVVILILA

-457 KNRLNTELSSQKQ
+457 KNRMNTELSTQKQ
-470 QLEQQRDQLQAQ
+470 QLEQQRDQLQEQ
-482 RDQLIVLSRQV
+482 RDQLIALSRQL

-559 QKYEHGKLALRLS
+559 QKYEYGKLSLRLS
-572 EFNALECIKDW
+572 EFNVFEGLKEW
-583 TEAFHTLAFRKHIQ
+583 TEAFHTLALRKHIR
-597 FEVKAEGDV
+597 FEVTAEGDT
-606 AQYVMVADAEKI
+606 AQYTMVADAEKI

-633 PEKGEIKVVLSRIEQ
+633 PEKGTIKVILSRIER
-648 NNQACICMEVRDT
+648 NNQACICMEVSDT

-686 SGLGLALVEAFVNL
+686 SGLGLALVEVFVQL
-700 HRGTVQVES
+700 HKGTVQVES

-754 LHQWTE
+754 LHQWSE

-789 LQDKYVVV
+789 LQDKYVVI

-997 FTKCYKDYFGESPSE
+997 FTRCYKDYFGESPSE

>member
-1 MFLYFRRFFCLIRLE
+1 MKRLVCAWIGGFCLL
-16 SLLKIMTLRLCMFY
+16 F
-30 VFRVKTIRFPKRKRR
+30 
-45 FLTRKTYGSASGD
+45 
-58 IKRVEPLNEKL
+58 
-69 WVGFV
+69 
-74 IFVSVRQYKSLRFSY
+74 
-89 ICRNRYK
+89 
-96 IMKHLVCGWIGVIC
+96 
-110 LLLLSVACSRKEADY
+110 LSVACSRKEADY

-153 GVNVEV
+153 GVNIEV
-159 YQAHDDNTHQIKDI
+159 YQAHDDNVRQIQDI
-173 ESLIERKVDLLIVAP
+173 ESLIKKKVDLLIVAP

-195 PVIEKAYDAGIPVI
+195 PVIEKVYDAGIPVI
-209 LVDRKINSKKY
+209 LVDRKINSEKC

-482 RDQLIVLSRQV
+482 RDQLIVLSRQL

-583 TEAFHTLAFRKHIQ
+583 TEAFHTLAFRKHIR

-870 TKPFNAKLLMTRI
+870 TKPFNAKLLLARI
-883 RNLIDNRKRLKSLAE
+883 RNLIDNRKRLKSFTE
-898 DVTGGGKQ
+898 DATAVSGKQ
-906 SLGEVDKGFVEKLKT
+906 SLGEVDKGFVEKLKA
-921 LIDEKM
+921 LIEEKM
-927 GDSELSVEDLGAEL
+927 SNSDLSVEDLGAEL

-965 IARLRKAASLLASS
+965 IARLKKAASLLASS

-997 FTKCYKDYFGESPSE
+997 FTRCYKDYFGESPSE

>member
-1 MFLYFRRFFCLIRLE
+1 MKRLVCAWIGGFCLL
-16 SLLKIMTLRLCMFY
+16 F
-30 VFRVKTIRFPKRKRR
+30 
-45 FLTRKTYGSASGD
+45 
-58 IKRVEPLNEKL
+58 
-69 WVGFV
+69 
-74 IFVSVRQYKSLRFSY
+74 
-89 ICRNRYK
+89 
-96 IMKHLVCGWIGVIC
+96 
-110 LLLLSVACSRKEADY
+110 LSVACSRKEADY

-153 GVNVEV
+153 GVNIEV
-159 YQAHDDNTHQIKDI
+159 YQAHDDNVRQIQDI
-173 ESLIERKVDLLIVAP
+173 ESLIKKKVDLLIVAP

-195 PVIEKAYDAGIPVI
+195 PVIEKVYDAGIPVI
-209 LVDRKINSKKY
+209 LVDRKINSEKY

-250 EIAGLKGSTPAVER
+250 EIAGLKGPTPAVER

-398 MQMQMKHILTLD
+398 MQMQMKHILTLE

-482 RDQLIVLSRQV
+482 RDQLIVLSRQL

-789 LQDKYVVV
+789 LQDKYTVI

-802 LEGVKQ
+802 QEGIRQ

-820 VMMPVMDGIACC
+820 VMMPVMDGIECC

-863 SGADAYL
+863 SGADSYL
-870 TKPFNAKLLMTRI
+870 TKPFNAKLLLARI
-883 RNLIDNRKRLKSLAE
+883 RNLIDNRKRLKSFTE
-898 DVTGGGKQ
+898 DATAVSGKQ
-906 SLGEVDKGFVEKLKT
+906 SLGEVDKGFVEKLKA
-921 LIDEKM
+921 LIEEKM
-927 GDSELSVEDLGAEL
+927 SNSDLSVEDLGAEL

-965 IARLRKAASLLASS
+965 IARLKKAASLLASS

-997 FTKCYKDYFGESPSE
+997 FTRCYKDYFGESPSE

>member
-1 MFLYFRRFFCLIRLE
+1 MKRLVCAWIGGFCLL
-16 SLLKIMTLRLCMFY
+16 F
-30 VFRVKTIRFPKRKRR
+30 
-45 FLTRKTYGSASGD
+45 
-58 IKRVEPLNEKL
+58 
-69 WVGFV
+69 
-74 IFVSVRQYKSLRFSY
+74 
-89 ICRNRYK
+89 
-96 IMKHLVCGWIGVIC
+96 
-110 LLLLSVACSRKEADY
+110 LSVACSRKEADY

-153 GVNVEV
+153 GVNIEV
-159 YQAHDDNTHQIKDI
+159 YQAHDDNVRQIQDI
-173 ESLIERKVDLLIVAP
+173 ESLIKKKVDLLIVAP

-195 PVIEKAYDAGIPVI
+195 PVIEKVYDAGIPVI
-209 LVDRKINSKKY
+209 LVDRKINSEKY

-242 LKGKGRVI
+242 LKGKRRVI

-482 RDQLIVLSRQV
+482 RDQLIVLSRQL

-633 PEKGEIKVVLSRIEQ
+633 LEKGEIKVVLSRIEQ

>member
-1 MFLYFRRFFCLIRLE
+1 MKRLVCAWIGGFCLL
-16 SLLKIMTLRLCMFY
+16 F
-30 VFRVKTIRFPKRKRR
+30 
-45 FLTRKTYGSASGD
+45 
-58 IKRVEPLNEKL
+58 
-69 WVGFV
+69 
-74 IFVSVRQYKSLRFSY
+74 
-89 ICRNRYK
+89 
-96 IMKHLVCGWIGVIC
+96 
-110 LLLLSVACSRKEADY
+110 LSVACSRKEADY

-153 GVNVEV
+153 GVNIEV
-159 YQAHDDNTHQIKDI
+159 YQAHDDNVRQIQDI
-173 ESLIERKVDLLIVAP
+173 ESLIKKKVDLLIVAP

-195 PVIEKAYDAGIPVI
+195 PVIEKVYDAGIPVI
-209 LVDRKINSKKY
+209 LVDRKINSEKY

-329 RAGQIA
+329 RAGQIV

-482 RDQLIVLSRQV
+482 RDQLIVLSRQL

-633 PEKGEIKVVLSRIEQ
+633 LEKGEIKVVLSRIEQ

>member
-1 MFLYFRRFFCLIRLE
+1 MKRLVCAWIGGFCLL
-16 SLLKIMTLRLCMFY
+16 F
-30 VFRVKTIRFPKRKRR
+30 
-45 FLTRKTYGSASGD
+45 
-58 IKRVEPLNEKL
+58 
-69 WVGFV
+69 
-74 IFVSVRQYKSLRFSY
+74 
-89 ICRNRYK
+89 
-96 IMKHLVCGWIGVIC
+96 
-110 LLLLSVACSRKEADY
+110 LSVACSRKEADY

-153 GVNVEV
+153 GVNIEV
-159 YQAHDDNTHQIKDI
+159 YQAHDDNVRQIQDI
-173 ESLIERKVDLLIVAP
+173 ESLIKKKVDLLIVAP

-195 PVIEKAYDAGIPVI
+195 PVIEKVYDAGIPVI
-209 LVDRKINSKKY
+209 LVDRKINSEKY

-410 QKIELLNRQ
+410 QKIELLNHQ
-419 LDDYFLRYSAQKMF
+419 LDDYFLRYSAQTMF
-433 LYACVVILVLA
+433 LYACVVILILA

-457 KNRLNTELSSQKQ
+457 KNRMNTELSTQKQ
-470 QLEQQRDQLQAQ
+470 QLEQQRDQLQEQ
-482 RDQLIVLSRQV
+482 RDQLIALSRQL

-536 NMLEIVRKNVAVLLR
+536 KMLEIVRKNVAVLLR

-559 QKYEHGKLALRLS
+559 QKYEYGKLSLRLS
-572 EFNALECIKDW
+572 EFNVFEGLKEW
-583 TEAFHTLAFRKHIQ
+583 TEAFHTLALRKHIR
-597 FEVKAEGDV
+597 FEVTAEGDT
-606 AQYVMVADAEKI
+606 AQYTMVADAEKI

-633 PEKGEIKVVLSRIEQ
+633 PEKGTIKVILSRIVQ

-789 LQDKYVVV
+789 LQDKYVVI

>member
-1 MFLYFRRFFCLIRLE
+1 MKRLVCAWIGGFCLL
-16 SLLKIMTLRLCMFY
+16 F
-30 VFRVKTIRFPKRKRR
+30 
-45 FLTRKTYGSASGD
+45 
-58 IKRVEPLNEKL
+58 
-69 WVGFV
+69 
-74 IFVSVRQYKSLRFSY
+74 
-89 ICRNRYK
+89 
-96 IMKHLVCGWIGVIC
+96 
-110 LLLLSVACSRKEADY
+110 LSVACSRKEADY

-153 GVNVEV
+153 GVNIEV
-159 YQAHDDNTHQIKDI
+159 YQAHDDNVRQIQDI
-173 ESLIERKVDLLIVAP
+173 ESLIKKKVDLLIVAP

-195 PVIEKAYDAGIPVI
+195 PVIEKVYDAGIPVI
-209 LVDRKINSKKY
+209 LVDRKINSEKY

-482 RDQLIVLSRQV
+482 RDQLIVLSRQL

-709 GKGKGTCFRV
+709 GKGKGTCFRL

-808 AMKYVPDVVVCD
+808 AMKYVADVVVCD

>member
-1 MFLYFRRFFCLIRLE
+1 MKRLVCAWIGGFCLL
-16 SLLKIMTLRLCMFY
+16 F
-30 VFRVKTIRFPKRKRR
+30 
-45 FLTRKTYGSASGD
+45 
-58 IKRVEPLNEKL
+58 
-69 WVGFV
+69 
-74 IFVSVRQYKSLRFSY
+74 
-89 ICRNRYK
+89 
-96 IMKHLVCGWIGVIC
+96 
-110 LLLLSVACSRKEADY
+110 LSVACSRKEADY

-153 GVNVEV
+153 GVNIEV
-159 YQAHDDNTHQIKDI
+159 YQAHDDNVRQIQDI
-173 ESLIERKVDLLIVAP
+173 ESLIKKKVDLLIVAP

-195 PVIEKAYDAGIPVI
+195 PVIEKVYDAGIPVI
-209 LVDRKINSKKY
+209 LVDRKINSEKY

-457 KNRLNTELSSQKQ
+457 KNWLNTELSSQKQ

-482 RDQLIVLSRQV
+482 CDQLIVLSRQL

-997 FTKCYKDYFGESPSE
+997 FTRCYKDYFGESPSE

>member
-1 MFLYFRRFFCLIRLE
+1 
-16 SLLKIMTLRLCMFY
+16 
-30 VFRVKTIRFPKRKRR
+30 
-45 FLTRKTYGSASGD
+45 
-58 IKRVEPLNEKL
+58 
-69 WVGFV
+69 
-74 IFVSVRQYKSLRFSY
+74 
-89 ICRNRYK
+89 
-96 IMKHLVCGWIGVIC
+96 
-110 LLLLSVACSRKEADY
+110 
-125 TIAVSQC
+125 
-132 SEDDWRAQMNKEI
+132 
-145 LREALFYP
+145 
-153 GVNVEV
+153 
-159 YQAHDDNTHQIKDI
+159 
-173 ESLIERKVDLLIVAP
+173 
-188 NEAEAIT
+188 
-195 PVIEKAYDAGIPVI
+195 
-209 LVDRKINSKKY
+209 
-220 TAYVG
+220 
-225 ADNYEIGRRAG
+225 
-236 EYIADR
+236 
-242 LKGKGRVI
+242 
-250 EIAGLKGSTPAVER
+250 
-264 HRGMVEALKA
+264 
-274 APDVQVIASVEAGWF
+274 
-289 QQKAGEVMDSLLDVY
+289 MDSLLDVY

-482 RDQLIVLSRQV
+482 RDQLIVLSRQL

-633 PEKGEIKVVLSRIEQ
+633 LEKGEIKVVLSRIEQ

>member
-1 MFLYFRRFFCLIRLE
+1 MKRLVCAWIGCFCLL
-16 SLLKIMTLRLCMFY
+16 F
-30 VFRVKTIRFPKRKRR
+30 
-45 FLTRKTYGSASGD
+45 
-58 IKRVEPLNEKL
+58 
-69 WVGFV
+69 
-74 IFVSVRQYKSLRFSY
+74 
-89 ICRNRYK
+89 
-96 IMKHLVCGWIGVIC
+96 
-110 LLLLSVACSRKEADY
+110 LSVACSRKEADY

-153 GVNVEV
+153 GVNIEV
-159 YQAHDDNTHQIKDI
+159 YQAHDDNVRQIQDI
-173 ESLIERKVDLLIVAP
+173 ESLIKKKVDLLIVAP

-195 PVIEKAYDAGIPVI
+195 PVIEKVYDAGIPVI
-209 LVDRKINSKKY
+209 LVDRKINSEKY

-482 RDQLIVLSRQV
+482 RDQLIVLSRQL

-536 NMLEIVRKNVAVLLR
+536 KMLEIVWKNVAVLLR

-559 QKYEHGKLALRLS
+559 QKYEYGKLSLRLS
-572 EFNALECIKDW
+572 EFNVFEGLKEW
-583 TEAFHTLAFRKHIQ
+583 TEAFHTLALRKHIR
-597 FEVKAEGDV
+597 FEVTAEGDT
-606 AQYVMVADAEKI
+606 AQYTMVADAEKI

-633 PEKGEIKVVLSRIEQ
+633 PEKGTIKVILSRIEQ
-648 NNQACICMEVRDT
+648 NNQACICMEVSDT

-767 ADKEMVLVID
+767 ADKEMVLIID

-797 EAVNG
+797 EAANG

-906 SLGEVDKGFVEKLKT
+906 SLGEVDKGFVEKLKA